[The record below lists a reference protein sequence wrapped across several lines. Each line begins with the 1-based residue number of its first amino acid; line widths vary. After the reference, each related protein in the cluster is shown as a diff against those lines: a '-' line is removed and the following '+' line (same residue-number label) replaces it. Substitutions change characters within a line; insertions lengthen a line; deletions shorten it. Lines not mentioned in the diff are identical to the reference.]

1 MLLSTFW
8 RLLPWQQRVKNIGKR
23 PFYTFPFFLQ
33 FLEFPLVKM
42 FLTLTHPF
50 NSLFSKNTMQPKML
64 KNASFNEF
72 FEKIELER
80 YNLCL
85 ELHKLLKKFTEGNA
99 RYLCSFLCILCHTF
113 FPIINKFPAKL
124 VTSSRAVTKLSHIN
138 TLLASKIF
146 VIWKW

>member
-1 MLLSTFW
+1 
-8 RLLPWQQRVKNIGKR
+8 
-23 PFYTFPFFLQ
+23 
-33 FLEFPLVKM
+33 M

-64 KNASFNEF
+64 KNDIFNEF

-85 ELHKLLKKFTEGNA
+85 ELHKLSPKETQDICVHFCA
-99 RYLCSFLCILCHTF
+99 FLRHTI

-124 VTSSRAVTKLSHIN
+124 VTSSRAVIKLSHLN

-146 VIWKW
+146 VI